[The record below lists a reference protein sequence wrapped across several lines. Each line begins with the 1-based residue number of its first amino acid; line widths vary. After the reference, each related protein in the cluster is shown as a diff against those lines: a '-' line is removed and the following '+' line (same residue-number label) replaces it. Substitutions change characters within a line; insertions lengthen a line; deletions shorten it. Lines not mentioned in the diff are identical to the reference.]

1 VDHWARL
8 RKGAIGVDMTFP
20 RCRKCGQGDLVPLS
34 DFGSQGAPIH
44 FKAWVCTNP
53 ECLFN
58 IKIRNGEIIINEP
71 VGDGS
76 MHSHSFRNVRES
88 QQSQRDSQR

>member
-1 VDHWARL
+1 
-8 RKGAIGVDMTFP
+8 
-20 RCRKCGQGDLVPLS
+20 
-34 DFGSQGAPIH
+34 
-44 FKAWVCTNP
+44 VCSNP

-76 MHSHSFRNVRES
+76 QHAHTYRSM
-88 QQSQRDSQR
+88 RDSQRDNQRDPQRG

>member
-1 VDHWARL
+1 M
-8 RKGAIGVDMTFP
+8 DMTFP
-20 RCRKCGQGDLVPLS
+20 RCRRCGQGDLVPLS

-44 FKAWVCTNP
+44 FKAWVCSNP

-76 MHSHSFRNVRES
+76 QHAHSYRSMRDN
-88 QQSQRDSQR
+88 QRDNQRDPQRQP

>member
-1 VDHWARL
+1 MRL
-8 RKGAIGVDMTFP
+8 RKGAVGVDMTFP
-20 RCRKCGQGDLVPLS
+20 RCRRCGQGDLVPLS

-44 FKAWVCTNP
+44 FKAWVCSNP

-76 MHSHSFRNVRES
+76 QHAHSYRSMRDN
-88 QQSQRDSQR
+88 QRDNQRDPQRQP